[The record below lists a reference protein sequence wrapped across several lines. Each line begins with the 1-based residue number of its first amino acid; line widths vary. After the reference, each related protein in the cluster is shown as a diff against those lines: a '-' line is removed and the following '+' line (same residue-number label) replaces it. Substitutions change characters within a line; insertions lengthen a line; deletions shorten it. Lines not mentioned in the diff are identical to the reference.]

1 MVRKIL
7 CSPGFYRVLAGLLL
21 FLTAAAPY
29 AFAGSVKKFQLKD
42 GSSIQAEI
50 QSYANG
56 VYKLKSDA
64 LGSFELTDDKI
75 NQIEFGSSRRSSR
88 SFSGKD
94 SADGSFENLSL
105 ESLGLSQGDLKQ
117 MEQRLLS
124 DPKSVKI
131 LKDLQTDPT
140 MQKILKDKDL
150 MDAVNKG
157 DLGRVSQ
164 DPKIKSL
171 MNSNKLEELL
181 DRAQ

>member
-1 MVRKIL
+1 MLKNIFRP
-7 CSPGFYRVLAGLLL
+7 PGFYRALACLILLL
-21 FLTAAAPY
+21 MGTAFP
-29 AFAGSVKKFQLKD
+29 AFAGGAKKFQLKD
-42 GSSIQAEI
+42 GSVIQAEI

-75 NQIEFGSSRRSSR
+75 NQIQFGASRRSSR
-88 SFSGKD
+88 SN
-94 SADGSFENLSL
+94 SADGSFENLTL
-105 ESLGLSQGDLKQ
+105 ESLGMSQNDLKQ
-117 MEQRLLS
+117 MEEKLLS

-131 LKDLQTDPT
+131 LQDLQTDPA

-171 MNSNKLEELL
+171 MNSKKLEELL
-181 DRAQ
+181 DRTQ